1 MLLAGC
7 FFFFIIIIYVMGAG
21 RKGYNLIV
29 LLTTF
34 TCTTLLVCKSFLSLT
49 SLCSLGPFCIFYPNK
64 DFILVAITD
73 KEGFWEIL
81 TKFSAMIILALI
93 FSFHLPFC
101 HCYKWVISKNIL
113 LQELSSYILK
123 KKKFCTY
130 PDPIWF
136 VTISTSDLISYKASI
151 IFMKDILKR
160 YLPWDHAGLPRQCLV
175 RRKLICTNL

>member
-1 MLLAGC
+1 
-7 FFFFIIIIYVMGAG
+7 MGAG

-34 TCTTLLVCKSFLSLT
+34 TCTTPLVCKSFLSLT

-123 KKKFCTY
+123 KK
-130 PDPIWF
+130 ILH
-136 VTISTSDLISYKASI
+136 ISW
-151 IFMKDILKR
+151 
-160 YLPWDHAGLPRQCLV
+160 PH
-175 RRKLICTNL
+175 LICDYIYLRLNLLQSLNNLHERYFKKVSALGPCWPSQAVLGQKKTYLHKFVKGCFL